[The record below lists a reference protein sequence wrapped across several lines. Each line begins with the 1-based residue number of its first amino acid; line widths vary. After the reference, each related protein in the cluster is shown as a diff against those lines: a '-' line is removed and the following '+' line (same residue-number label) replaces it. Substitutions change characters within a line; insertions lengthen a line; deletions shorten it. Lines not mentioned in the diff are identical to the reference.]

1 MITIEKLKTILLKG
15 DLAVLK
21 TTLKN
26 YNINECD
33 KFGNTILHYYLK
45 LRTPI
50 ELSAKEVIEVFLENG
65 AVINQP
71 QKDKQ
76 FGNTALHLAVMEQQY
91 EAFSYLIE
99 KGTDVNAQN
108 THGNSVLSVAV
119 FNYKKNPPLYNKMI
133 EILLKHNANPHL
145 TNQYNV
151 SAHSLAHSIANA
163 DVKKFF

>member
-21 TTLKN
+21 TALKN

-33 KFGNTILHYYLK
+33 K
-45 LRTPI
+45 
-50 ELSAKEVIEVFLENG
+50 
-65 AVINQP
+65 
-71 QKDKQ
+71 

-99 KGTDVNAQN
+99 KGADVNAQN
-108 THGNSVLSVAV
+108 THGNSVLSVAI
-119 FNYKKNPPLYNKMI
+119 FNYKKNPSLYNKMI

-151 SAHSLAHSIANA
+151 SAHSLAHRIGNA

>member
-21 TTLKN
+21 TALKN

-33 KFGNTILHYYLK
+33 K
-45 LRTPI
+45 
-50 ELSAKEVIEVFLENG
+50 
-65 AVINQP
+65 
-71 QKDKQ
+71 

-99 KGTDVNAQN
+99 KGADVNAQN

-151 SAHSLAHSIANA
+151 SAHSLAHRIGNA

>member
-1 MITIEKLKTILLKG
+1 MITIEKLNTILLKG

-33 KFGNTILHYYLK
+33 KFGNT
-45 LRTPI
+45 
-50 ELSAKEVIEVFLENG
+50 
-65 AVINQP
+65 
-71 QKDKQ
+71 
-76 FGNTALHLAVMEQQY
+76 ALHLAVIEQQY

-99 KGTDVNAQN
+99 KGADVNAQN
-108 THGNSVLSVAV
+108 THGNSVLSVAI
-119 FNYKKNPPLYNKMI
+119 FNYKKNPSLYNKMI

-151 SAHSLAHSIANA
+151 SAHSLAHSIGNA

>member
-21 TTLKN
+21 TALKN

-33 KFGNTILHYYLK
+33 KFGNT
-45 LRTPI
+45 T
-50 ELSAKEVIEVFLENG
+50 
-65 AVINQP
+65 
-71 QKDKQ
+71 
-76 FGNTALHLAVMEQQY
+76 LHLAVMEQQY

-99 KGTDVNAQN
+99 KGADVNAQN

-133 EILLKHNANPHL
+133 EILLKQNANPHL

-151 SAHSLAHSIANA
+151 SAHSLAHSIGNA

>member
-21 TTLKN
+21 TALKN

-33 KFGNTILHYYLK
+33 K
-45 LRTPI
+45 
-50 ELSAKEVIEVFLENG
+50 
-65 AVINQP
+65 
-71 QKDKQ
+71 

-99 KGTDVNAQN
+99 KGADVNAQN
-108 THGNSVLSVAV
+108 THGNSVLSVAI
-119 FNYKKNPPLYNKMI
+119 FNYKKNPSLYNKMI

-151 SAHSLAHSIANA
+151 SAHSLAHRIANA

>member
-1 MITIEKLKTILLKG
+1 MITTEELKTILLKG

-21 TTLKN
+21 IALKN

-45 LRTPI
+45 LKTPI
-50 ELSAKEVIEVFLENG
+50 GLSAKEVIEVFLENG
-65 AVINQP
+65 VAINQT

-76 FGNTALHLAVMEQQY
+76 FGNTALHLAVIGQQY

-99 KGTDVNAQN
+99 KGADVNAQDI
-108 THGNSVLSVAV
+108 HGNSVLSVAV
-119 FNYKKNPPLYNKMI
+119 FNYKKNPPLYSEMI
-133 EILLKHNANPHL
+133 ETLLKHNANPHL
-145 TNQYNV
+145 ANQYDIT
-151 SAHSLAHSIANA
+151 AHSLAHSIGNT

>member
-21 TTLKN
+21 TALKN

-33 KFGNTILHYYLK
+33 KFGNT
-45 LRTPI
+45 
-50 ELSAKEVIEVFLENG
+50 
-65 AVINQP
+65 
-71 QKDKQ
+71 
-76 FGNTALHLAVMEQQY
+76 ALHLAVMEQQY
-91 EAFSYLIE
+91 DAFSYLIE
-99 KGTDVNAQN
+99 KGADVNAQN

-133 EILLKHNANPHL
+133 EILLKQNANPHL

-151 SAHSLAHSIANA
+151 SAHSLAHSIGNA

>member
-21 TTLKN
+21 TALKN

-33 KFGNTILHYYLK
+33 K
-45 LRTPI
+45 
-50 ELSAKEVIEVFLENG
+50 
-65 AVINQP
+65 
-71 QKDKQ
+71 

-99 KGTDVNAQN
+99 KGADVNAQN

-119 FNYKKNPPLYNKMI
+119 FNYKKNPSLYNKMI
-133 EILLKHNANPHL
+133 EILLNHNANPHL

-151 SAHSLAHSIANA
+151 SAHSLAHNIGNA

>member
-1 MITIEKLKTILLKG
+1 MITIEKLNTILLKG

-33 KFGNTILHYYLK
+33 KFGNT
-45 LRTPI
+45 
-50 ELSAKEVIEVFLENG
+50 
-65 AVINQP
+65 
-71 QKDKQ
+71 
-76 FGNTALHLAVMEQQY
+76 ALHLAVMEQQY

-99 KGTDVNAQN
+99 KGADVNAQN

-119 FNYKKNPPLYNKMI
+119 FNYKKNPSLYYNKMI

-151 SAHSLAHSIANA
+151 SAHSLAHSIGNS

>member
-21 TTLKN
+21 TALKN

-33 KFGNTILHYYLK
+33 KFGNTI
-45 LRTPI
+45 
-50 ELSAKEVIEVFLENG
+50 
-65 AVINQP
+65 
-71 QKDKQ
+71 
-76 FGNTALHLAVMEQQY
+76 LHLAVMEQQY

-99 KGTDVNAQN
+99 KGADVNAQN
-108 THGNSVLSVAV
+108 THGNSVLSVAI
-119 FNYKKNPPLYNKMI
+119 FNYKKNPSLYNKMI

-145 TNQYNV
+145 TTQYNV
-151 SAHSLAHSIANA
+151 SAHSLANSIGNA

>member
-21 TTLKN
+21 TALKN

-33 KFGNTILHYYLK
+33 KFGNT
-45 LRTPI
+45 T
-50 ELSAKEVIEVFLENG
+50 
-65 AVINQP
+65 
-71 QKDKQ
+71 
-76 FGNTALHLAVMEQQY
+76 LHLAVMEQQY
-91 EAFSYLIE
+91 KAFSYLIE
-99 KGTDVNAQN
+99 KGADVNAQN

-145 TNQYNV
+145 TDQYNV
-151 SAHSLAHSIANA
+151 SAHSLAHRIGNA